1 MTGGI
6 SIMTKLLGSLAL
18 AAFIFAVAPK
28 AALADDGRPF
38 KGSFAVAFASTPN
51 TGTPPVTY
59 CGGAPLLMVVEAHGD
74 GYSTLGPL
82 GFSLQKTA
90 GGGLFHGCLTLTAP
104 NGDTLTATYDATAVA
119 PTNANHF
126 TPASGTLTFTG
137 GTGRFSGASG
147 SAYFTAVFA
156 GFYPFLGAPVQ
167 GMAFYLVEG
176 AVSVTED

>member
-1 MTGGI
+1 MKRILT
-6 SIMTKLLGSLAL
+6 SLAL
-18 AAFIFAVAPK
+18 AAMIFAVAPQ
-28 AALADDGRPF
+28 AALADEGAPF
-38 KGSFAVAFASTPN
+38 KASFAVAFAGTPN

-74 GYSTLGPL
+74 GSSTLGPL
-82 GFSLQKTA
+82 GFSLQKTS

-104 NGDTLTATYDATAVA
+104 NGDTLTATYDATATA

-147 SAYFTAVFA
+147 SAHFTAVFA
-156 GFYPFLGAPVQ
+156 GFYPSLGPPVQ

-176 AVSVTED
+176 TVSVHED

>member
-1 MTGGI
+1 MKRILT
-6 SIMTKLLGSLAL
+6 TLTL
-18 AAFIFAVAPK
+18 AAMTFAVAPK
-28 AALADDGRPF
+28 TARAEEGAPF
-38 KGSFAVAFASTPN
+38 KGSFAVTFASTPN
-51 TGTPPVTY
+51 TTTPPVTY

-82 GFSLQKTA
+82 GFSLQKTS

-104 NGDTLTATYDATAVA
+104 NGDTLMATYDATATA

-147 SAYFTAVFA
+147 SAHFTAVFA
-156 GFYPFLGAPVQ
+156 GFYPSLGPPVQ

-176 AVSVTED
+176 TVSVHED